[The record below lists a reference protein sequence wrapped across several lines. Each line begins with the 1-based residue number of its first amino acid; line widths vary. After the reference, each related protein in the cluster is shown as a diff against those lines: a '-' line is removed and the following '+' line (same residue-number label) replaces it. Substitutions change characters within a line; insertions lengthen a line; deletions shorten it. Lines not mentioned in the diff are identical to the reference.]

1 MRKIILLLVL
11 LLHEMSLI
19 GKTTYLPSYRSYIHI
34 VEKDDTISVANM
46 MPDLELSDR
55 NSFFTIRIEHEDVT
69 KEKVRAIKRAKRAA
83 GWATFSAVMSGI
95 STAFSSNSL
104 EYLIRSSNTQLTA
117 ELASI
122 YSANAIAEEILG
134 VYVWIDNTTNGELM
148 VNDMDRGLMWCILP
162 NQSLKLKVNN
172 PEACRL
178 RISDAKS
185 DFIRY
190 ASVIAGSKVTKWT
203 IAYEDEDCWIV
214 PVYQEGKIQTYE
226 NIIYFKR
233 ISKVDYTEDGM
244 PTITFRD
251 FMKKHPNYN
260 GDFMY

>member
-1 MRKIILLLVL
+1 MKKILLLFL
-11 LLHEMSLI
+11 LLANGMTLI

-34 VEKDDTISVANM
+34 VEKDDTISVTNM

-55 NSFFTIRIEHEDVT
+55 NGFFTIRIEHEDVT

-83 GWATFSAVMSGI
+83 GWATISAVMSGV
-95 STAFSSNSL
+95 STAFSDNSL
-104 EYLIRSSNTQLTA
+104 DYMIRSTNTQLSA

-122 YSANAIAEEILG
+122 YSANAVAEEILD

-148 VNDMDRGLMWCILP
+148 VNDMDRGLMWCVLP

-185 DFIRY
+185 DYIRY
-190 ASVIAGSKVTKWT
+190 ASVTAGSKLTKWT
-203 IAYEDEDCWIV
+203 IAYEDEECWIV
-214 PVYQEGKIQTYE
+214 PVYQEGKGHYKE
-226 NIIYFKR
+226 NIIYYKR
-233 ISKVDYTEDGM
+233 ISKADYTESGM
-244 PTITFRD
+244 PTVTFYD
-251 FMKKHPNYN
+251 FMKKHPNYKEDSN
-260 GDFMY
+260 